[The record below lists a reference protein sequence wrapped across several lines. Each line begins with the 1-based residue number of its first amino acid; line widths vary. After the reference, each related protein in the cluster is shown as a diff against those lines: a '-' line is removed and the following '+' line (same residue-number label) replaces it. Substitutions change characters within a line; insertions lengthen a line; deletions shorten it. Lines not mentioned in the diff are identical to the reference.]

1 VLPGALGSAAQPR
14 ALSGVQQRYCLEQG
28 SYMVFLDADDRLLP
42 RGVKC
47 VGVPRCPFEA
57 RLCASTAAL
66 GRKVTLLREIA
77 NASYLQPSLSRP
89 PEP

>member
-42 RGVKC
+42 RGAKV
-47 VGVPRCPFEA
+47 RW
-57 RLCASTAAL
+57 STSMP
-66 GRKVTLLREIA
+66 I
-77 NASYLQPSLSRP
+77 
-89 PEP
+89 